1 MRALLC
7 LAALAGTARA
17 DGERALSGDFGL
29 ATFSALGKKVGNM
42 TPPSLSPDIGF
53 TLGGSY
59 EHMIGADFALRAE
72 AAGGLFTGGAEKG
85 ESSTS
90 WAALGDVGIAFRFDV
105 ARWVPYAFAG
115 VGGVISGGGPI
126 DRGADFVVS
135 IGGGLDFLASRSRS
149 YGGELRLASFGG
161 DVTVA
166 TLSFRASLRWGY
178 F

>member
-7 LAALAGTARA
+7 LAALAGTAHA
-17 DGERALSGDFGL
+17 EGERALSGDAGL
-29 ATFSALGKKVGNM
+29 ATFSTLGKKVGGM
-42 TPPSLSPDIGF
+42 TPPSLSPDFGF

-72 AAGGLFTGGAEKG
+72 AAGGLFHGGAQKD
-85 ESSTS
+85 ESDTS

-135 IGGGLDFLASRSRS
+135 LGGGVDCLTSRSRS
-149 YGGELRLASFGG
+149 YGVELRLASFGG
-161 DVTVA
+161 NVTVA
-166 TLSFRASLRWGY
+166 TLSLRASLRWG
-178 F
+178 FF